1 MPRSGWVKPESDR
14 RLSDLV
20 SVGVLMRVFP
30 PDLVDDVIAGAGR
43 TEKRHRSLPARV
55 MAYFAIGMALH
66 SEGSY
71 EDVLGLLTDG
81 LGWTSGW
88 REGYRLPSKSAIF
101 QARDRLGAEP
111 LQALFERV
119 ARPIGTAPA
128 AGQTVS
134 GWVAGRRLVAVDGTC
149 LDVADTVEN
158 DAFFGRPGV
167 NKGERAA
174 FPQARVVALAE
185 CGTHAMFA
193 AVVGGLGTGEP
204 TMIEQLMPRVEP
216 GMLLLAD
223 RGIFSY
229 ALWRKASGTGADLLW
244 RIRTDRNG
252 PQPTYLQDLPDGS
265 WLAELRGSTGPE
277 RAKPAM
283 RVRVIDYTIE
293 DGRDHPGSYR
303 LFTTIVDPAEASAA
317 ELAAGYHQRW
327 EIELAFD
334 ELKTHQR
341 GPRTVL
347 RSKSPNLVQQEIWG
361 HLCCHYAIRS
371 LMTEA
376 VQHAGHDPDRAS
388 FVAALR
394 IARATIAH
402 SGDFPP

>member
-1 MPRSGWVKPESDR
+1 MPRAGWVKPESDR

-20 SVGVLMRVFP
+20 SVGVLTRVFP
-30 PDLVDDVIAGAGR
+30 PDLVDEVIAEVGR
-43 TEKRHRSLPARV
+43 TEVRTRTLPARV
-55 MAYFAIGMALH
+55 MAYFAIGMALY

-71 EDVLGLLTDG
+71 EEVLAQLTDG
-81 LGWTSGW
+81 LAWTSGW
-88 REGYRLPSKSAIF
+88 EDRYVLPSKSAIF
-101 QARDRLGAEP
+101 QARARLGAEP
-111 LQALFERV
+111 LEALFDRV
-119 ARPIGTAPA
+119 ARPIGT
-128 AGQTVS
+128 GTGS
-134 GWVAGRRLVAVDGTC
+134 GWLAGRRLVAVDGTC
-149 LDVADTVEN
+149 LDVADTPEN

-174 FPQARVVALAE
+174 FPQARVVGLAE

-193 AVVGGLGTGEP
+193 AVVGGLASGEP
-204 TMIEQLMPRVEP
+204 TMIEELLTRLEP

-229 ALWRKASGTGADLLW
+229 SLWRKAIGTGADLLW
-244 RIRTDRNG
+244 RVRTDTAG
-252 PQPTYLQDLPDGS
+252 PQPEYLKDLPDGS
-265 WLAELRGSTGPE
+265 WLAQLRRSTGAE
-277 RAKPAM
+277 RRLPPM
-283 RVRVIDYTIE
+283 PVRVIDFSID
-293 DGRDHPGSYR
+293 DGREHPNGYR
-303 LFTTIVDPAEASAA
+303 LFTTILDPNEASAA
-317 ELAAGYHQRW
+317 DLAAAYSRRW

-347 RSKSPNLVQQEIWG
+347 RSKSPNLVLQEIWG

-371 LMTEA
+371 LMAHAA
-376 VQHAGHDPDRAS
+376 VHAGHDPDRTS

-402 SGDFPP
+402 PGDFSP